1 MLIQKITS
9 QLIQQEMLACRS
21 PQQSWRVF
29 VNHYSTRKGEERYQ
43 LETEWSDLHQR
54 ENEEMLDYLSRASAI
69 RLKFESYGDTRD
81 DRTMCAHIAR
91 HLSDTYERVRDF
103 LILDV
108 CLSSRKLEEV
118 LRTASHEKQRSGRWR
133 GRDGSE
139 ERIALVAA
147 GAGRNSGA
155 SRAGGHD
162 YWERNRNYPPGF
174 FCQMHGDNSNHDT
187 SAALSCARSS

>member
-1 MLIQKITS
+1 
-9 QLIQQEMLACRS
+9 
-21 PQQSWRVF
+21 
-29 VNHYSTRKGEERYQ
+29 
-43 LETEWSDLHQR
+43 
-54 ENEEMLDYLSRASAI
+54 
-69 RLKFESYGDTRD
+69 
-81 DRTMCAHIAR
+81 MCAHIAR

-103 LILDV
+103 MLLDV
-108 CLSSRKLEEV
+108 SLSSRKLEEV

-162 YWERNRNYPPGF
+162 SWERNRNYPPGF
-174 FCQMHGDNSNHDT
+174 SCQIHGDNSNHDT
-187 SAALSCARSS
+187 SDCIVLRKEFVMLYPEFMEYRRRRLGAAVAIGGRESGRRMYYPHRQKPRLDPGASWSRG